1 LTREERREFSGMIRN
16 ILQHGLT
23 HGAGFGQRIGPIRAL
38 LQSGQGGQSQTS
50 QHRYDGDDNKEFD

>member
-1 LTREERREFSGMIRN
+1 MVGN
-16 ILQHGLT
+16 VVQDGLT